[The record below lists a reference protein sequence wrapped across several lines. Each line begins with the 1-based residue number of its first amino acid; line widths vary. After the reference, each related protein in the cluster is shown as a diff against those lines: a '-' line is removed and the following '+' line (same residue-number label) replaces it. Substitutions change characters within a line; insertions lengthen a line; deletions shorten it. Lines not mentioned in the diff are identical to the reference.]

1 MIAGIASAFSACMYL
16 LRNVTVMATT
26 AMRVVL
32 CCIFVAIMRSERAVH
47 LYHKIR
53 QSNRYA
59 PIGSRLFDYDR
70 IDEVVVLGR
79 QPRSDDDLRTLRN
92 SGITAILCFT
102 QPWELY
108 VHPDVCKS
116 YAIERLDLPTCDFGA
131 PTMAQ
136 LRLGLAFIHRHRARG
151 GRVYIH
157 CNAGKGRS
165 GVMAVAYYLSE
176 YADQT
181 RCASDMA
188 SDAIRYVRARR
199 PVLSSLLDYYPWT
212 EQSRMVRAFATS
224 VRCPRA

>member
-1 MIAGIASAFSACMYL
+1 MVRHTASA
-16 LRNVTVMATT
+16 VTAV
-26 AMRVVL
+26 RVVL
-32 CCIFVAIMRSERAVH
+32 CCIFVAIVRSERAVH

-59 PIGSRLFDYDR
+59 PIGSRWFDYDR
-70 IDEVVVLGR
+70 NDDVVLLGS
-79 QPRSDDDLRTLRN
+79 QPRNEDNR
-92 SGITAILCFT
+92 GVTAMLCFT

-116 YAIERLDLPTCDFGA
+116 YTMERLDLPTCDFGA

-176 YADQT
+176 YADHA

-188 SDAIRYVRARR
+188 SDAIRRVRARR
-199 PVLSSLLDYYPWT
+199 PALSSLLDYYPWT
-212 EQSRMVRAFATS
+212 EQARMVRAFATS